1 MSPGKTQPPCLG
13 LSSLNPLNVSQ
24 VVLSCCG
31 KALDEEEA
39 PGPTEMQHLRKGG
52 GGGREEKWG
61 EGSQVSCRVP
71 QFSPQ
76 HRQVPADPLIA
87 LENLTFYRNEET
99 LLFLPCFSL

>member
-1 MSPGKTQPPCLG
+1 MKRKPQV
-13 LSSLNPLNVSQ
+13 PLRCSI
-24 VVLSCCG
+24 SG
-31 KALDEEEA
+31 RE
-39 PGPTEMQHLRKGG
+39 PGG

-87 LENLTFYRNEET
+87 LENLTFYRNKET